1 MNKNEETKVLN
12 QVENEPTVENRLNE
26 GKVSNESKS
35 EFGKRAAT
43 VGSAFVGGAAGAA
56 AAEYAQAVLQE
67 ENAEEGTGEEKPVA
81 QPTETV
87 AGPTQSAVSEQDE

>member
-35 EFGKRAAT
+35 EFGKTRQ
-43 VGSAFVGGAAGAA
+43 F
-56 AAEYAQAVLQE
+56 L
-67 ENAEEGTGEEKPVA
+67 
-81 QPTETV
+81 
-87 AGPTQSAVSEQDE
+87 